1 MSLPPLPSEHPPASA
16 TLPAPVLIVED
27 DPLFQR
33 RLRAVLL
40 QLGYTADA
48 LVCAASLTEARAC
61 LDAQPVGLALL
72 DLQLPDGYGCDLIA
86 PLRAQN
92 PGLAIL
98 VVTAWSAQETILS
111 ALRAGATGYVLK
123 ERDDFEVM
131 LSIRSALRGGA
142 PIDPFIARRILE
154 LLPSACAPA
163 LPVLAPAAVP
173 APPRAED
180 PSALATGE
188 ALSERERGILQL
200 VSLGHSNREIAEQLF
215 LSPYT
220 VESYIKR
227 IYRKLEVSSR
237 AMAVRTALQRGD
249 IS

>member
-1 MSLPPLPSEHPPASA
+1 MSVLPLPSSSPSSA
-16 TLPAPVLIVED
+16 PVLPAPVLLVED
-27 DPLFQR
+27 DPLFQQ
-33 RLRAVLL
+33 RLCSVLL

-48 LVCAASLTEARAC
+48 LICTATLAEARAC
-61 LDAQPVGLALL
+61 LATQPIALALV
-72 DLQLPDGYGCDLIA
+72 DLQLPDGNGCDLIT
-86 PLRAQN
+86 PLRAQD

-98 VVTAWSAQETILS
+98 VVTAWSAEDAILR

-154 LLPSACAPA
+154 LLPSASSADETPASTAPQALPA
-163 LPVLAPAAVP
+163 LPA
-173 APPRAED
+173 
-180 PSALATGE
+180 GE

-200 VSLGHSNREIAEQLF
+200 VSLGQSNREIAHKLC

-249 IS
+249 IT